1 MIGLIETRL
10 EGVIGVMIPIV
21 AIVGGISLAMG
32 TIYLKSR
39 ERMEMISR
47 GINVSQFDEPKI
59 KRRRNPL
66 RSGLMVFCAGVG
78 LLLAYYLCHTVFTG
92 EDNEI
97 IYFGVVA
104 LFVGMGMIA
113 GQLLE
118 KKDPVQ

>member
-47 GINVSQFDEPKI
+47 GMDVSQFDEPKR
-59 KRRRNPL
+59 KRTRNPL
-66 RSGLMVFCAGVG
+66 RSGLMVFSAGVG

-92 EDNEI
+92 DDNGI

-104 LFVGMGMIA
+104 LFVGVGMIV

>member
-47 GINVSQFDEPKI
+47 GINVSQFDEPNI